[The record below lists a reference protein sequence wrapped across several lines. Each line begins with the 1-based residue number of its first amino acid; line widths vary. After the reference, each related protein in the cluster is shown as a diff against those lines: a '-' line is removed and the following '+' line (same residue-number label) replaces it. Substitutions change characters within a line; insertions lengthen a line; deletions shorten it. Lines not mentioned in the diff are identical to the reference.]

1 MCEGMDGKAVRE
13 GMDGKVVQE
22 CFGGDGNVLYH
33 DCSGC
38 FLGVYSNQNSSN

>member
-13 GMDGKVVQE
+13 GVDGKVART

-33 DCSGC
+33 DCSGG
-38 FLGVYSNQNSSN
+38 FLGAYSNQNSSN